1 MKKIIAVTMCVIMM
15 LSSVAHSAYAAQ
27 IVTGEFSS
35 AFESLSNLTSAINY
49 NITQGGGW
57 ALTAAQ
63 NDNDYIDVVSDSS
76 AQGSYLD
83 AVASA
88 SSTFALRYYP
98 TNDIT
103 TTADIKMDI
112 RLSDRNAER
121 RLIWYDSEGHNSR
134 VGVITKSNGKFQL
147 FGVSNVV
154 TFDLNVWYEIHIK
167 YNFENEYYIWTI
179 TNKSTNAVSTGE
191 GFYTGHYLVDLDHIR
206 YFVPNSCTAVSHL
219 YLDNLGVNT
228 SSPVYKDFMNETTFT
243 SSSDLSGYTVSN
255 PASASVSSDGLCLA
269 TSSSTELTM
278 AKEFDMG
285 MYGSYR
291 FETVLGKFTGDAH
304 RSIKLGN
311 DEIVAFSDGNIY
323 CGSSN
328 LGAYSDAMMYSV
340 VIKAD
345 TSDKGVDVEI
355 TPSDSAQSLSA
366 STTVTT
372 VPLDDISVC
381 ILPDSSSATSTNI
394 QSLNCYSDFGML
406 VISSNPDN
414 GATNISPSD
423 IKLTFTNPI
432 GLVNAVKIGD
442 NSFSDYEINPNK
454 RNELTLNT
462 ASVLEYDK
470 SYSIP
475 LMVTDIFGASAI
487 CTLTLSTK
495 PAYEFGDI
503 AITSSG
509 ANTVAKVSGI
519 SNDGN
524 AHSFDLI
531 LAQFDSASGRLT
543 NLTSSQVNLTSSLA
557 PCTAQLAY
565 SDSSY
570 YEAYLWDDIKTAK
583 AILSAASFGTPPE
596 LSVNSAAS
604 GYLQN
609 MDTGVVSATGLG
621 MTGEHKTFVVLAPGC
636 TPDSI
641 DGAATLTDVIEYI
654 SQFDNLSQDSFA
666 FTIAGGGGKYGTMVN
681 SAFTADAIDYIDVA
695 HINAALAAINSPSLD
710 IAAAV
715 AGYNDVLCVDAR
727 FLSSLTSAEL
737 DWMETQIISYKNE
750 LPLQT
755 FNVETFS
762 VAYYKALCAAMIKYA
777 DNADDVKAVFDNYSS
792 HVATSGFETYST
804 YNALTTDAK
813 NTLYVRMSQNDITSF
828 DDIKNLF
835 NDSVILAAVKH
846 AEYQL
851 DAGKVIKDNA
861 SYMQLSLANYNLL
874 SNTGAVNSAIMG
886 KDYTDISSLK
896 TAFNAAVT
904 NQYNLENIN
913 SQSPG
918 VISGGG
924 SSSSSNQ
931 SFALPA
937 ETVTPTDTSAFSDIF
952 DYAWAKEAIEY
963 LSSASIIS
971 GRANGIFAPSDNI
984 KREEFAKI
992 AVLAFADI
1000 SNASPS
1006 QFADVSPDA
1015 WYAPYVA
1022 SATHYSLV
1030 NGMGDGSFGVGN
1042 NITREDIAV
1051 ILYRAAAANSI
1062 SLASAQLTFTDN
1074 HLISEYAKEAVSAL
1088 AGSGIIN
1095 GSPDGS
1101 FNPKAYATRAEAAKM
1116 VYAILVKG
1124 GGIK

>member
-15 LSSVAHSAYAAQ
+15 LSSVAYPAYAAQ
-27 IVTGEFSS
+27 VVTGEFSS
-35 AFESLSNLTSAINY
+35 AFESLSNSTSAINY

-57 ALTAAQ
+57 ALTTAQ
-63 NDNDYIDVVSDSS
+63 NANDYIDVVSDSS

-83 AVASA
+83 AVTSA

-98 TNDIT
+98 TNAIT
-103 TTADIKMDI
+103 TSVDVKMDI
-112 RLSDRNAER
+112 RLADRNAER
-121 RLIWYDSEGHNSR
+121 RLIWYDSQGHNSR

-154 TFDLNVWYEIHIK
+154 IFDLNVWYEIHIK

-179 TNKSTNAVSTGE
+179 TNKATNAVTTGE
-191 GFYTGHYLVDLDHIR
+191 GFCTGHELVDLDHIR
-206 YFVPNSCTAVSHL
+206 YFVPNSCSAVSHL

-228 SSPVYKDFMNETTFT
+228 ISPVYKDFMNETTFT
-243 SSSDLSGYTVSN
+243 SSSDLSGFAVSN
-255 PASASVSSDGLCLA
+255 PTSASVSSDGLCLS
-269 TSSSTELTM
+269 TSSSTELTVT
-278 AKEFDMG
+278 KEFNIG

-291 FETVLGKFTGDAH
+291 FETVLGNFSGDAH
-304 RSIKLGN
+304 RSIKLGT

-328 LGAYSDAMMYSV
+328 LGAYSDGMMYSV

-345 TSDKGVDVEI
+345 TADKGVDVKI

-366 STTVTT
+366 STAVTT
-372 VPLDDISVC
+372 VPLNSISVC
-381 ILPDSSSATSTNI
+381 ILPDSSSATSTNV
-394 QSLNCYSDFGML
+394 QSLNCYSDFGMH
-406 VISSNPDN
+406 VIASNPDN

-432 GLVNAVKIGD
+432 RTVNAVKIGD
-442 NSFSDYEINPNK
+442 NSFTDYDINPDK

-470 SYSIP
+470 SYSIS
-475 LMVTDIFGASAI
+475 LMVTDIFGTSAI
-487 CTLTLSTK
+487 CTLALSTK

-519 SNDGN
+519 ANDGL

-531 LAQFDSASGRLT
+531 LAQFDSASGKLT
-543 NLTSSQVNLTSSLA
+543 NLTSSQVDLTSSFS
-557 PCTAQLAY
+557 PFQAQLVY
-565 SDSSY
+565 SGGSY

-583 AILSAASFGTPPE
+583 AILPAATFGTPAP
-596 LSVNSAAS
+596 LVVDSAAS

-609 MDTGVVSATGLG
+609 MDTGVVSATGLD
-621 MTGEHKTFVVLAPGC
+621 MTGELKTFLVLAPGC

-641 DGAATLTDVIEYI
+641 NGAASLTEVVKYI

-695 HINAALAAINSPSLD
+695 HINAALAAINSPSLN
-710 IAAAV
+710 ISAAV
-715 AGYNDVLCVDAR
+715 ADYNDVLCVDAQ
-727 FLSSLTSAEL
+727 FLGSLTPAEI
-737 DWMETQIISYKNE
+737 DWMEAQIVTYKNA

-777 DNADDVKAVFDNYSS
+777 DSAGDVKAVFDNYSS
-792 HVATSGFETYST
+792 HVGTSGFETYST
-804 YNALTTDAK
+804 YTALDADAK
-813 NTLYVRMSQNDITSF
+813 NFMYARMSQKDITSF
-828 DDIKNLF
+828 NDIKNLF
-835 NDSVILAAVKH
+835 NDSTVIAAVKY
-846 AEYQL
+846 AAYQL
-851 DAGKVIKDNA
+851 DAGKAIKDNA
-861 SYMQLSLANYNLL
+861 SYMQLSLATYNLL
-874 SNTGAVNSAIMG
+874 SNTSAVNSAIMG
-886 KDYTDISSLK
+886 KDYADIAALK
-896 TAFNAAVT
+896 TAFNTAVT
-904 NQYNLENIN
+904 NQYNLENSN
-913 SQSPG
+913 SKNSG

-924 SSSSSNQ
+924 SSSYSNP

-937 ETVTPTDTSAFSDIF
+937 ETVTPTAPSSFSDIS

-1006 QFADVSPDA
+1006 KFADVSADA
-1015 WYAPYVA
+1015 WYAPYVL
-1022 SATHYSLV
+1022 SAGHYSLV

-1051 ILYRAAAANSI
+1051 ILYRAAAANGT
-1062 SLASAQLTFTDN
+1062 SLASAQLTFTDSE
-1074 HLISEYAKEAVSAL
+1074 LISDYAKDAVAAL
-1088 AGSGIIN
+1088 AASGVIN